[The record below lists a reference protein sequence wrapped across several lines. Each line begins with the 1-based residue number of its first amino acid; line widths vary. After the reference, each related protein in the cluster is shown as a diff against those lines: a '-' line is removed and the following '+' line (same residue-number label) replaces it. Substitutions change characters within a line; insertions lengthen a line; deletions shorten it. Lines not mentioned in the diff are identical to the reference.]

1 MDKKFNHSTPVV
13 LKWLEIN
20 YEEAEGVCIPRSF
33 LYSNYTQYCQEANI
47 HAVNAAN
54 FGKILRQEFPKV
66 LTRRLGHRGR
76 SKYHYYGICIKE
88 TSEFYKEIYGR
99 KMLIREELSR
109 KSEKR
114 FEGEHGISQ
123 VQNALDLPNIDD
135 CCIPSDLPQDKIIT
149 FTLMYSTHCQRILS
163 TSSTHNFT
171 ETCDFLIHFWQMLPP
186 HLYDILNTDIVVKIV
201 VVYDLLVY
209 KALCQFLKPN
219 PQELLPAKL
228 SAGARTF
235 GKNLLCK
242 IKEALSDSMQQ
253 LRSAKLRVAE
263 YFCLMLM
270 RLTTIN
276 HIFQESQLILGSG
289 LYMEKMLRDW
299 QNIDVKEICNQSL
312 QLINITPMKHR
323 ILAKKI
329 NKSCKEFEKL
339 LENKGNRATIM
350 KWLHVIVDRFILKK
364 KMKRYNR
371 LQRCKQLMMIWNY
384 FTSKVIRELTLHGAD
399 SFGHFHLINM
409 LCSEYL
415 MYLLEEIRNDERL
428 KLNLNMLRKEPIKD
442 IRLMIE
448 LFKSNP
454 RIKNSSLNST
464 KISMDQSKQQILE
477 DQPTFDI
484 FADPTVD
491 TISPDRNTMR
501 KSVDCLY
508 YETSTI
514 ESLNDSEDFDWSEDC
529 SIFEYDI
536 DLLQNDLY
544 QQDQQL
550 IYGNGNGTS
559 QNINL
564 FHPNQYAYGIN
575 DGQINTP
582 NPYIEI

>member
-1 MDKKFNHSTPVV
+1 MSFTNLHIGKSVAIRNIRLHHLRS
-13 LKWLEIN
+13 WGLEIN

-276 HIFQESQLILGSG
+276 HIFQ
-289 LYMEKMLRDW
+289 
-299 QNIDVKEICNQSL
+299 
-312 QLINITPMKHR
+312 
-323 ILAKKI
+323 
-329 NKSCKEFEKL
+329 
-339 LENKGNRATIM
+339 
-350 KWLHVIVDRFILKK
+350 K

-384 FTSKVIRELTLHGAD
+384 FTSRVIRELTLHGAD
-399 SFGHFHLINM
+399 SFG
-409 LCSEYL
+409 
-415 MYLLEEIRNDERL
+415 
-428 KLNLNMLRKEPIKD
+428 KEGD
-442 IRLMIE
+442 DV
-448 LFKSNP
+448 
-454 RIKNSSLNST
+454 NST
-464 KISMDQSKQQILE
+464 
-477 DQPTFDI
+477 
-484 FADPTVD
+484 
-491 TISPDRNTMR
+491 
-501 KSVDCLY
+501 
-508 YETSTI
+508 
-514 ESLNDSEDFDWSEDC
+514 
-529 SIFEYDI
+529 
-536 DLLQNDLY
+536 
-544 QQDQQL
+544 
-550 IYGNGNGTS
+550 
-559 QNINL
+559 
-564 FHPNQYAYGIN
+564 
-575 DGQINTP
+575 
-582 NPYIEI
+582 